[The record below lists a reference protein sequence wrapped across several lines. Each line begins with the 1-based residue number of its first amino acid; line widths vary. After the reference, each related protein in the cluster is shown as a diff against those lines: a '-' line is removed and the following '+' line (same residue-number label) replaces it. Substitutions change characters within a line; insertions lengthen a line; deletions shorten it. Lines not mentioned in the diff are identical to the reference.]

1 MKMKNTYFGF
11 TNNLKPMQKSKQ
23 EKSLDMLI
31 RYNGKVI
38 TEKEFV
44 YMKLEEGYTPNFEE
58 NYSYYSRR
66 LDDMTKPKTLYTLEL
81 GNKYQEINK
90 TLYNYVLHLL
100 ENDFLNEDKASTFI
114 VNEIKE
120 NEEAERL
127 EQERIQKEREEAE
140 AKRQIEKEQQDKIR
154 LEKIA
159 KWTEIGDRL
168 MTNEAKNTITEVV
181 SNHWEKIIESY
192 PESIKNE
199 LINNYI
205 KNLPQYLGNVEYIKS
220 QLQYLVHDN
229 DINFTN
235 IRLNIE
241 KDIYMN
247 IFNVLETDSKHTITA
262 KVKAHF
268 ENREYKGAG
277 QTKPVEYD
285 AFYYYNQIEK
295 AFMETVGE
303 KLKIK
308 GIECFLHEL
317 NGAYSVNEIS
327 SGVVIQS
334 GSSKTEAKKKTRE
347 VIEKHGID
355 KINELIQQRIR
366 VTGVSPKLQAV

>member
-1 MKMKNTYFGF
+1 MKNTYFGF
-11 TNNLKPMQKSKQ
+11 TNNLKPMQKAKQ

-31 RYNGKVI
+31 RYNGKVM

-66 LDDMTKPKTLYTLEL
+66 LDDMTKPKTLYILEL
-81 GNKYQEINK
+81 GNKYQETNK
-90 TLYNYVLHLL
+90 TIYNYCLHLL

-285 AFYYYNQIEK
+285 TFYYYNQIEK

>member
-11 TNNLKPMQKSKQ
+11 TNNLKPMQKAKQ

-31 RYNGKVI
+31 RYNGKVM

-66 LDDMTKPKTLYTLEL
+66 LDDMTKPKTLYILEL
-81 GNKYQEINK
+81 GNKYQETNK
-90 TLYNYVLHLL
+90 TIYNYCLHLL

-285 AFYYYNQIEK
+285 TFYYYNQIEK

-317 NGAYSVNEIS
+317 NGIYSINEIS
-327 SGVVIQS
+327 SGVAIQT
-334 GSSKTEAKKKTRE
+334 GSNKTEVKKKTRE
-347 VIEKHGID
+347 AIEKHGID